1 MVQSI
6 PNTCTT
12 TPVLCR
18 GYSGHVGPDLGGGV
32 EEAAGGALRLRVR
45 DLRSKLEPQRQ
56 VARHEE
62 AGMGNIRHLEILL
75 NG

>member
-1 MVQSI
+1 MVHRI

-12 TPVLCR
+12 TPADTADIVC
-18 GYSGHVGPDLGGGV
+18 PDLGGGV
-32 EEAAGGALRLRVR
+32 EQAAGGALRLRVG

-62 AGMGNIRHLEILL
+62 AEIGNIRHFEIL
-75 NG
+75 